1 MIDLRRKLHNFTHP
15 MLGRILMLHRVVE
28 HRSDAPSQRELEVT
42 PDFLEQTILDYRQK
56 GYTFISIDEFLRRL
70 GDMEA
75 PTHHPILR
83 RHKEKYIS
91 LTFDD
96 GYQDNHDIA
105 YPLLKRLEV
114 PFAVYVTTGFIDNRL
129 PMWWYRCESREQ
141 CQTCLSNAEVQQ
153 RERSYPGEQL
163 GISFESLKTLDA
175 EPLCTIGVHT
185 VSHPR
190 LDTLSLDDQQK
201 EIIQSHQELETLLGH
216 PVHHF
221 SYPHGAY
228 NADTL
233 TIVKQQSFRTALC
246 AWGGT
251 VRRGSNPLTLP
262 RIELRQP

>member
-1 MIDLRRKLHNFTHP
+1 MDSLQYIWRKIHNITHP
-15 MLGRILMLHRVVE
+15 VLGRILMLHRVVE
-28 HRSDAPSQRELEVT
+28 HRSEDKNRELEIT
-42 PDFLEQTILDYRQK
+42 PDFLKQTIETYSQQGHR
-56 GYTFISIDEFLRRL
+56 FVSIDEAYDIINHGRTDRPFVC
-70 GDMEA
+70 
-75 PTHHPILR
+75 
-83 RHKEKYIS
+83 

-129 PMWWYRCESREQ
+129 PMWWF
-141 CQTCLSNAEVQQ
+141 
-153 RERSYPGEQL
+153 PGEQL
-163 GISFESLKTLDA
+163 GISSESLKSLDA
-175 EPLCTIGVHT
+175 DPLCTIGAHT

-201 EIIQSHQELETLLGH
+201 EIAQSRQELEALLGH

-251 VRRGSNPLTLP
+251 VRRGINPLTLP

>member
-1 MIDLRRKLHNFTHP
+1 MIDLRRKLHNLTHP
-15 MLGRILMLHRVVE
+15 VLGRILMLHRVVE
-28 HRSDAPSQRELEVT
+28 HRSDDHAQRELEVT

-56 GYTFISIDEFLRRL
+56 GYTFIKIDEL
-70 GDMEA
+70 
-75 PTHHPILR
+75 PIFNFQFSIFNSSR
-83 RHKEKYIS
+83 FVC

-129 PMWWYRCESREQ
+129 PMWWYAS
-141 CQTCLSNAEVQQ
+141 
-153 RERSYPGEQL
+153 ERL
-163 GISFESLKTLDA
+163 GITTESLKALDA
-175 EPLCTIGVHT
+175 DPLCTIGAHT

-201 EIIQSHQELETLLGH
+201 EITQSRQELETLLGH
-216 PVHHF
+216 PILHF

-233 TIVKQQSFRTALC
+233 TIVKHQSFRTALC

-251 VRRGSNPLTLP
+251 VRRGAIPLTLP
-262 RIELRQP
+262 RIELRQK

>member
-1 MIDLRRKLHNFTHP
+1 MINLRRKLHNLTHP
-15 MLGRILMLHRVVE
+15 ILGRILMLHRVVE
-28 HRSDAPSQRELEVT
+28 HRSDDPAQRELEVT

-56 GYTFISIDEFLRRL
+56 GYTFIKIDEL
-70 GDMEA
+70 
-75 PTHHPILR
+75 PIFNFQFS
-83 RHKEKYIS
+83 IFNS
-91 LTFDD
+91 SCFVCLTFDD

-129 PMWWYRCESREQ
+129 PMWWY
-141 CQTCLSNAEVQQ
+141 
-153 RERSYPGEQL
+153 PGEQL
-163 GISFESLKTLDA
+163 GISSESLKTLDA
-175 EPLCTIGVHT
+175 APLCTIGAHT

-201 EIIQSHQELETLLGH
+201 EIAQSHQELEALLGH

-228 NADTL
+228 NTDTL

-251 VRRGSNPLTLP
+251 VRRGANPLTLP
-262 RIELRQP
+262 RIELKQP

>member
-1 MIDLRRKLHNFTHP
+1 MSRKQDMIDLCRKLHNFTHP

-56 GYTFISIDEFLRRL
+56 GYTFIKIDEL
-70 GDMEA
+70 
-75 PTHHPILR
+75 PIFNFQFSIFNPSR
-83 RHKEKYIS
+83 FVC

-153 RERSYPGEQL
+153 RERSYPCEQL
-163 GISFESLKTLDA
+163 GISSESLKSLDA

-190 LDTLSLDDQQK
+190 LDTLSFDDQQK
-201 EIIQSHQELETLLGH
+201 EIIQSRQELETLLGH
-216 PVHHF
+216 PVYHF

-251 VRRGSNPLTLP
+251 VRHGSNPLTLP

>member
-1 MIDLRRKLHNFTHP
+1 MIIKRIKRKLYKALHP
-15 MLGRILMLHRVVE
+15 VMGEIWMLHRVVE
-28 HRSDAPSQRELEVT
+28 HRSDKPEQRALEVT

-56 GYTFISIDEFLRRL
+56 GYTFISIDELSSL
-70 GDMEA
+70 LT
-75 PTHHPILR
+75 THYTLSTKKNIC
-83 RHKEKYIS
+83 

-129 PMWWYRCESREQ
+129 PMWWYAS
-141 CQTCLSNAEVQQ
+141 
-153 RERSYPGEQL
+153 ERL
-163 GISFESLKTLDA
+163 GITTESLKALDA
-175 EPLCTIGVHT
+175 DPLCTIGAHT

-201 EIIQSHQELETLLGH
+201 EITQSRQELEALLGH
-216 PVHHF
+216 PIHHF

-251 VRRGSNPLTLP
+251 VRRGANPLTLP
-262 RIELRQP
+262 RIELRQK

>member
-1 MIDLRRKLHNFTHP
+1 MIDLCRKLHNLTHP

-28 HRSDAPSQRELEVT
+28 RRSDDPAQRELEVT
-42 PDFLEQTILDYRQK
+42 PNFLEQTILDYRQQ
-56 GYTFISIDEFLRRL
+56 GYSFIPIDDFLRRL
-70 GDMEA
+70 GDMERDSIF
-75 PTHHPILR
+75 PILR

-91 LTFDD
+91 ITFDD

-105 YPLLKRLEV
+105 YPLLKRLDV
-114 PFAVYVTTGFIDNRL
+114 PFAVYVATGFIDNRL
-129 PMWWYRCESREQ
+129 PMWWYAS
-141 CQTCLSNAEVQQ
+141 
-153 RERSYPGEQL
+153 ERL
-163 GISFESLKTLDA
+163 GITTESLKALDA
-175 EPLCTIGVHT
+175 DPLCTIGAHT

-201 EIIQSHQELETLLGH
+201 EITQSRQELETLLSH

-233 TIVKQQSFRTALC
+233 TIVKHQSFHTALC

-251 VRRGSNPLTLP
+251 VRRGANPLTLP
-262 RIELRQP
+262 RIELRQK